1 MLSAAGVGS
10 GLDIEGIINQLMVLE
25 RRPLNAL
32 EDRKDEYNAE
42 LSAVGRL
49 KSVVSSFQSA
59 MKDLKTTD
67 AFEVYTASSDDEDV
81 FTVTANSAASV
92 GTLDIQVTNMAEAHK
107 MGSVVF
113 ADTDTTV
120 VGGAGD
126 QVTLSIGTTSF
137 TVDVSGMT
145 LGDIRNAINDA
156 TDNVGVS
163 AVIVNETD
171 TEHYLVLTSDNTGIA
186 NTVGLSFTGGV
197 GTTLGMTTINAAEDA
212 HLLLDGT
219 YTVTRPSNTITD
231 AVDGLT
237 LNLKSESTSAVTLNV
252 ERDVASVTASVQ
264 SFVEAFNEI
273 RSTIDSLRTG
283 ELQADSTLRT
293 IESGIVNILNV
304 PRNGLVGSYKV
315 LSQVGLT
322 IQKDGS
328 MGLDTGELE
337 SAINTDFRS
346 LAELFANDNEGYV
359 YQLESLVNE
368 FLNADGVLDNRTD
381 GINARLGR
389 VDDQIA
395 NMEFRLGRIEERFRQ
410 RFSALDA
417 LMGQLTATSNFL
429 VQQLAGL

>member
-67 AFEVYTASSDDEDV
+67 AFQVYTASSDDEDV

-92 GTLDIQVTNMAEAHK
+92 GTLDIQVTNTAEAHK
-107 MGSVVF
+107 MGSAVF

-197 GTTLGMTTINAAEDA
+197 GTTLGITTINAAEDA

-304 PRNGLVGSYKV
+304 PRDGLVGSYKV

>member
-1 MLSAAGVGS
+1 
-10 GLDIEGIINQLMVLE
+10 
-25 RRPLNAL
+25 
-32 EDRKDEYNAE
+32 
-42 LSAVGRL
+42 
-49 KSVVSSFQSA
+49 
-59 MKDLKTTD
+59 
-67 AFEVYTASSDDEDV
+67 
-81 FTVTANSAASV
+81 
-92 GTLDIQVTNMAEAHK
+92 
-107 MGSVVF
+107 
-113 ADTDTTV
+113 
-120 VGGAGD
+120 
-126 QVTLSIGTTSF
+126 
-137 TVDVSGMT
+137 

-304 PRNGLVGSYKV
+304 PRDGLVGSYKV

>member
-197 GTTLGMTTINAAEDA
+197 GTTLGITTINAAEDA

>member
-264 SFVEAFNEI
+264 SFVEAFNGI

>member
-59 MKDLKTTD
+59 MKNLKTAD
-67 AFEVYTASSDDEDV
+67 AFEVYTASSDDEEV

-126 QVTLSIGTTSF
+126 QVTLSIGATSF
-137 TVDVSGMT
+137 TVDASGMT

-212 HLLLDGT
+212 KLLLDGT

-237 LNLKSESTSAVTLNV
+237 LNLKSESNSAVTLNI

-304 PRNGLVGSYKV
+304 PRDGLLGSYKV

-346 LAELFANDNEGYV
+346 LAELFANDNAGYV

-395 NMEFRLGRIEERFRQ
+395 NMEFRLERIEERFRQ

>member
-10 GLDIEGIINQLMVLE
+10 GLDIEGIINQLMALE

-32 EDRKDEYNAE
+32 EGRKDEYNAE

-49 KSVVSSFQSA
+49 KSALSSFQSSLTN
-59 MKDLKTTD
+59 LKTTD
-67 AFEVYTASSDDEDV
+67 AFEVYTASSDDEEV

-107 MGSVVF
+107 MGSVAF
-113 ADTDTTV
+113 ADADTTV

-126 QVTLSIGTTSF
+126 QVTFNIGTKSF
-137 TVDVSGMT
+137 NGDVSGMT
-145 LGDIRNAINDA
+145 LGEIRNAINDA
-156 TDNVGVS
+156 TDNVGVR

-186 NTVGLSFTGGV
+186 NTVGLSFTGRV
-197 GTTLGMTTINAAEDA
+197 GTTLGMTIINAAEDA
-212 HLLLDGT
+212 QLLLDGT
-219 YTVTRPSNTITD
+219 YTVTRSSNTITD

-237 LNLKSESTSAVTLNV
+237 LNLKSESTSAVTLNI

-264 SFVEAFNEI
+264 AFVKAFNEI
-273 RSTIDSLRTG
+273 RSTVDGLGTG

-293 IESGIVNILNV
+293 IESGIINVLNF
-304 PRNGLVGSYKV
+304 PREGLAGSYNV

-337 SAINTDFRS
+337 NAINTDFRS
-346 LAELFANDNEGYV
+346 LAELFANDNAGYV
-359 YQLESLVNE
+359 YRLESLVNE

-381 GINARLGR
+381 GINARIGR
-389 VDDQIA
+389 VEGQIA

-429 VQQLAGL
+429 VQELAGL

>member
-32 EDRKDEYNAE
+32 EARKDEYNAE

-49 KSVVSSFQSA
+49 KSIVSSFQSA
-59 MKDLKTTD
+59 MKNLKTTD
-67 AFEVYTASSDDEDV
+67 AFEVYTASSDDEEV

-92 GTLDIQVTNMAEAHK
+92 GTLDIQVTNIAETHK

-171 TEHYLVLTSDNTGIA
+171 TEHYLVLTSDSTGIA
-186 NTVGLSFTGGV
+186 NTIGLSFTGGV

-212 HLLLDGT
+212 QLLLDGT

-237 LNLKSESTSAVTLNV
+237 LNLKSESTSAVTLNID
-252 ERDVASVTASVQ
+252 RDVASVTASVQ

-304 PRNGLVGSYKV
+304 PRDGLVGSYKV

-328 MGLDTGELE
+328 MGLDTGKLE

-346 LAELFANDNEGYV
+346 LAELFANDNVGYV
-359 YQLESLVNE
+359 YQLESLLNE